1 MERIALLPPE
11 VANKIAAGEV
21 VERPSSVVK
30 ELVEN
35 ALDAGATHLEIAL
48 TDAGKTLIRVTD
60 NGRGIHPDDFLLA
73 LSAHATSKLARAE
86 DLFGIETMGFRG
98 EALASIASVSR
109 LRLISKRAQD
119 AHASELGCDGGQL
132 GSLRANAAAD
142 GTTIEVRDLFFNLPA
157 RRIWLKSDSTEFS
170 HIIELVQTLAL
181 AHPEIALR
189 LSHGARVAIDVP
201 RQTQAARLQ
210 ALYGEAFKEGLLEL
224 HEHETYARLD
234 GYLAPPGTHR
244 PNGRS
249 LQLYVNGRP
258 IRDRSLMQAVMLA
271 YREFLPP
278 GRFPVAYLF
287 LSVDPATVD
296 VNVHPAKTEVR
307 FLEQNR
313 LFALIKSAIT
323 ERLIG
328 SGVLPKLSFA
338 NGRAP
343 FGGTPERPL
352 APVARPDSPYEPVG
366 DLTSAPAG
374 QMFSGEALIGARAAE
389 QRWADARSVLAQVV
403 ESVPNAPVAVAAH
416 EKSEPA
422 GDAAVATVTLAAP
435 AHEQLRT
442 QNAEFAPSLLA
453 GAKGL
458 FQIANTFIV
467 VELSD
472 AMVIIDQ
479 HAYHERILYWLLEH
493 RLREAPLERQRLLVP
508 QPLNLSLAARELAL
522 SQREALAQFGFE
534 LEEFGPDSLALTAAP
549 KYSVRRKHAEMIAE
563 LCEEL
568 AQGRKPTDLGTMRKS
583 LVEMVA
589 CKAAIKA
596 NDALTP
602 EQIRD
607 LLRLGESVP
616 HTYTCPHGRPTTYR
630 VPFTDLEKVFH
641 RR

>member
-1 MERIALLPPE
+1 MERIALLPPD

-35 ALDAGATHLEIAL
+35 ALDAGATRIEIAL

-60 NGRGIHPDDFLLA
+60 NGKGIHPDDFLLA
-73 LSAHATSKLARAE
+73 LSAHATSKLSRAE
-86 DLFGIETMGFRG
+86 DLFGIETLGFRG

-109 LRLISKRAQD
+109 LKLISKRAAD
-119 AHASELGCDGGQL
+119 VHASELACDGGQL
-132 GSLRANAAAD
+132 GELRANAAQN

-157 RRIWLKSDSTEFS
+157 RRKWLKSDSTEFS

-181 AHPEIALR
+181 AHPVIAFT
-189 LSHGARVAIDVP
+189 LSHGPRVTIDVP
-201 RQTQAARLQ
+201 AQDQAARLQ
-210 ALYGEAFKEGLLEL
+210 ALYGDAFKEGMLEL
-224 HEHETYARLD
+224 HEHESYARLD

-244 PNGRS
+244 PNGKG

-287 LSVDPATVD
+287 LHVDPATVD

-328 SGVLPKLSFA
+328 SGVLPKISFA
-338 NGRAP
+338 VNRMP
-343 FGGTPERPL
+343 FAGPQ
-352 APVARPDSPYEPVG
+352 ARPDSPFEPVG
-366 DLTSAPAG
+366 ELTSPPPG

-403 ESVPNAPVAVAAH
+403 ESMPSAPVAVAAH

-422 GDAAVATVTLAAP
+422 GDAAVATVSIAAP
-435 AHEQLRT
+435 AHSEFRT
-442 QNAEFAPSLLA
+442 QNSEFAPSLLA

-458 FQIANTFIV
+458 FQVANTYII
-467 VELSD
+467 VELADS
-472 AMVIIDQ
+472 MVIIDQ
-479 HAYHERILYWLLEH
+479 HAFHERILYWLLEH

-549 KYSVRRKHAEMIAE
+549 KYSVRRKHAEMIVE

-568 AQGRKPTDLGTMRKS
+568 AQGRKPADLGTMRKS

-607 LLRLGESVP
+607 LLRLGETVP

>member
-1 MERIALLPPE
+1 MERIALLPPD

-35 ALDAGATHLEIAL
+35 ALDAGATRIEIAL

-60 NGRGIHPDDFLLA
+60 NGKGIHPDDFLLA
-73 LSAHATSKLARAE
+73 LSAHATSKLSRAE
-86 DLFGIETMGFRG
+86 DLFGIETLGFRG
-98 EALASIASVSR
+98 EALASIASVAR
-109 LRLISKRAQD
+109 LKLISKRAAD
-119 AHASELGCDGGQL
+119 VHASELACDGGQL
-132 GSLRANAAAD
+132 GELRANAAQN

-157 RRIWLKSDSTEFS
+157 RRKWLKSDSTEFS

-181 AHPEIALR
+181 AHPVIAFT
-189 LSHGARVAIDVP
+189 LSHGPRVAIDVP
-201 RQTQAARLQ
+201 AQDQAARLQ
-210 ALYGEAFKEGLLEL
+210 ALYGDAFKEGMLEL
-224 HEHETYARLD
+224 HEHESYARLD

-244 PNGRS
+244 PNGKG

-287 LSVDPATVD
+287 LHVDPATVD

-328 SGVLPKLSFA
+328 SGVLPKISFA
-338 NGRAP
+338 VNRMP
-343 FGGTPERPL
+343 FAGPQ
-352 APVARPDSPYEPVG
+352 ARPDSPFEPVG
-366 DLTSAPAG
+366 ELTSPPPG

-403 ESVPNAPVAVAAH
+403 ESMPSAPVAVAAH

-422 GDAAVATVTLAAP
+422 GDAAVATVSIAAP
-435 AHEQLRT
+435 AHSEFRT
-442 QNAEFAPSLLA
+442 QNSEFAPSLLA

-458 FQIANTFIV
+458 FQVANTYII
-467 VELSD
+467 VELADS
-472 AMVIIDQ
+472 MVIIDQ
-479 HAYHERILYWLLEH
+479 HAFHERILYWLLEH

-549 KYSVRRKHAEMIAE
+549 KYSVRRKHAEMIVE

-568 AQGRKPTDLGTMRKS
+568 AQGRKPADLGTMRKS

-607 LLRLGESVP
+607 LLRLGETVP

>member
-1 MERIALLPPE
+1 MERIALLPPD

-35 ALDAGATHLEIAL
+35 ALDAGATRIEIAL

-60 NGRGIHPDDFLLA
+60 NGKGIHPDDFLLA
-73 LSAHATSKLARAE
+73 LSAHATSKLSRAE

-98 EALASIASVSR
+98 EALASIASVAR
-109 LRLISKRAQD
+109 LKLISKRAAD
-119 AHASELGCDGGQL
+119 VHASELACDGGQL
-132 GSLRANAAAD
+132 GELRANAAQN
-142 GTTIEVRDLFFNLPA
+142 GTTMEVRDLFFNLPA
-157 RRIWLKSDSTEFS
+157 RRKWLKSDSTEFS

-181 AHPEIALR
+181 AHPVIAFT
-189 LSHGARVAIDVP
+189 LSHGPRVAIDVP
-201 RQTQAARLQ
+201 AQDQAARLQ
-210 ALYGEAFKEGLLEL
+210 ALYGDAFKEGMLEL
-224 HEHETYARLD
+224 HEHESYARLD

-244 PNGRS
+244 PNGKG

-287 LSVDPATVD
+287 LHVDPATVD

-328 SGVLPKLSFA
+328 SGVLPKISFA
-338 NGRAP
+338 VNRMP
-343 FGGTPERPL
+343 FAGPQ
-352 APVARPDSPYEPVG
+352 ARPDSPFEPVG
-366 DLTSAPAG
+366 ELTSPPPG

-403 ESVPNAPVAVAAH
+403 ESMPSAPVAVAAH

-422 GDAAVATVTLAAP
+422 GDAAVATVSIAAP
-435 AHEQLRT
+435 AHSEFRT
-442 QNAEFAPSLLA
+442 QNSEFAPSLLA

-458 FQIANTFIV
+458 FQVANTYII
-467 VELSD
+467 VELADS
-472 AMVIIDQ
+472 MVIIDQ
-479 HAYHERILYWLLEH
+479 HAFHERILYWLLEH

-549 KYSVRRKHAEMIAE
+549 KYSVRRKHAEMIVE

-568 AQGRKPTDLGTMRKS
+568 AQGRKPADLGTMRKS

-607 LLRLGESVP
+607 LLRLGETVP

>member
-1 MERIALLPPE
+1 MERIALLPPD

-35 ALDAGATHLEIAL
+35 ALDAGATRIEIAL

-60 NGRGIHPDDFLLA
+60 NGKGIHPDDFLLA
-73 LSAHATSKLARAE
+73 LSAHATSKLSRAE
-86 DLFGIETMGFRG
+86 DLFGIETLGFRG

-109 LRLISKRAQD
+109 LKLISKRAAD
-119 AHASELGCDGGQL
+119 VHASELACDGGQL
-132 GSLRANAAAD
+132 GELRANAAQN

-157 RRIWLKSDSTEFS
+157 RRKWLKSDSTEFS

-181 AHPEIALR
+181 AHPVIAFT
-189 LSHGARVAIDVP
+189 LSHGPRVAIDVP
-201 RQTQAARLQ
+201 AQDQAARLQ
-210 ALYGEAFKEGLLEL
+210 ALYGDAFKEGMLEL
-224 HEHETYARLD
+224 HEHESYARLD

-244 PNGRS
+244 PNGKG

-287 LSVDPATVD
+287 LHVDPATVD

-328 SGVLPKLSFA
+328 SGVLPKISFA
-338 NGRAP
+338 VNRMP
-343 FGGTPERPL
+343 FAGPQ
-352 APVARPDSPYEPVG
+352 ARPDSPFEPVG
-366 DLTSAPAG
+366 ELTSPPPG

-403 ESVPNAPVAVAAH
+403 ESMPSAPVAVAAH

-422 GDAAVATVTLAAP
+422 GDAAVATVSIAAP
-435 AHEQLRT
+435 AHSEFRT
-442 QNAEFAPSLLA
+442 QNSEFAPSLLA

-458 FQIANTFIV
+458 FQVANTYII
-467 VELSD
+467 VELADS
-472 AMVIIDQ
+472 MVIIDQ
-479 HAYHERILYWLLEH
+479 HAFHERILYWLLEH

-549 KYSVRRKHAEMIAE
+549 KYSVRRKHAEMIVE

-568 AQGRKPTDLGTMRKS
+568 AQGRKPADLGTMRKS

-607 LLRLGESVP
+607 LLRLGETVP

>member
-1 MERIALLPPE
+1 MERIALLPPD

-35 ALDAGATHLEIAL
+35 ALDAGATRIEIAL

-60 NGRGIHPDDFLLA
+60 NGKGIHPDDFLLA
-73 LSAHATSKLARAE
+73 LSAHATSKLSRAE

-109 LRLISKRAQD
+109 LKLISKRAHD
-119 AHASELGCDGGQL
+119 AHASELSCDGGQL
-132 GSLRANAAAD
+132 GDLRANAAQN

-157 RRIWLKSDSTEFS
+157 RRKWLKSDSTEFS

-181 AHPEIALR
+181 AHPAIAFV
-189 LSHGARVAIDVP
+189 LSHGTRVAIDVP
-201 RQTQAARLQ
+201 AQDQAARLQ
-210 ALYGEAFKEGLLEL
+210 ALYGDAFKEGLLEL

-244 PNGRS
+244 PNGRG

-271 YREFLPP
+271 FREFLPP

-287 LSVDPATVD
+287 LHIDPAMVD

-328 SGVLPKLSFA
+328 SGVLPKLSFRPNFA
-338 NGRAP
+338 QTPNSYAP
-343 FGGTPERPL
+343 Q
-352 APVARPDSPYEPVG
+352 ARPDTPFEPVG
-366 DLTSAPAG
+366 ELTSAPSG

-389 QRWADARSVLAQVV
+389 QRWQDARSVLAHVV
-403 ESVPNAPVAVAAH
+403 ESIPNAPVAVAAH
-416 EKSEPA
+416 EVREARPGVQSPQSE
-422 GDAAVATVTLAAP
+422 VAPMGVVDP
-435 AHEQLRT
+435 GPRI
-442 QNAEFAPSLLA
+442 SDKGLLSQA
-453 GAKGL
+453 RGL
-458 FQIANTFIV
+458 FQVANTFII
-467 VELSD
+467 VELAD

-508 QPLNLSLAARELAL
+508 QPLTLSMAARELAL

-549 KYSVRRKHAEMIAE
+549 KYSVRRKHSEMIIE
-563 LCEEL
+563 LCEEM
-568 AQGRKPTDLGTMRKS
+568 AQGRKPTDMGTMRKS

-596 NDALTP
+596 NDALSP

-607 LLRLGESVP
+607 LLRLGETVP

>member
-35 ALDAGATHLEIAL
+35 ALDSGATRIDVAL

-73 LSAHATSKLARAE
+73 LSAHATSKLSRAE

-109 LRLISKRAQD
+109 LKLVSKRAQD
-119 AHASELGCDGGQL
+119 AHASELACDGGQL
-132 GSLRANAAAD
+132 GPLRANAAAD
-142 GTTIEVRDLFFNLPA
+142 GTTVEVRDLFFNLPA
-157 RRIWLKSDSTEFS
+157 RRKWLKSDSTEFS
-170 HIIELVQTLAL
+170 HTIELLQTIAL
-181 AHPEIALR
+181 AHPEITIR

-201 RQTQAARLQ
+201 EQNQAARLQ
-210 ALYGEAFKEGLLEL
+210 ALYGDAFKDGLLEL
-224 HEHETYARLD
+224 HEHEAYARLD

-244 PNGRS
+244 PNGRG

-328 SGVLPKLSFA
+328 SGVLPKLSFPRPSFA
-338 NGRAP
+338 QTPNSYAP
-343 FGGTPERPL
+343 Q
-352 APVARPDSPYEPVG
+352 ARPDTPFEPVG
-366 DLTSAPAG
+366 ELTAAPSG
-374 QMFSGEALIGARAAE
+374 QMFSGDALIGARAAE
-389 QRWADARSVLAQVV
+389 QRWADARNVLAQVV
-403 ESVPNAPVAVAAH
+403 ESMPRAPVAVAAQ
-416 EKSEPA
+416 EK
-422 GDAAVATVTLAAP
+422 DAPEGEAQVATTAVGAP
-435 AHEQLRT
+435 EAHSEFRT
-442 QNAEFAPSLLA
+442 QNSAFAPGLLA

-458 FQIANTFIV
+458 FQVANTFII
-467 VELSD
+467 VELADS
-472 AMVIIDQ
+472 MVIIDQ

-508 QPLNLSLAARELAL
+508 QPLNLSMAARELAL
-522 SQREALAQFGFE
+522 SQREAL
-534 LEEFGPDSLALTAAP
+534 D
-549 KYSVRRKHAEMIAE
+549 
-563 LCEEL
+563 
-568 AQGRKPTDLGTMRKS
+568 RKS
-583 LVEMVA
+583 VV
-589 CKAAIKA
+589 
-596 NDALTP
+596 
-602 EQIRD
+602 
-607 LLRLGESVP
+607 
-616 HTYTCPHGRPTTYR
+616 
-630 VPFTDLEKVFH
+630 
-641 RR
+641 

>member
-35 ALDAGATHLEIAL
+35 ALDSGATRIDVAL
-48 TDAGKTLIRVTD
+48 TDAGKTLIRATD
-60 NGRGIHPDDFLLA
+60 NGKGIHPDDFLLA
-73 LSAHATSKLARAE
+73 LSAHATSKLSRAE

-109 LRLISKRAQD
+109 LKLVSKRAQD
-119 AHASELGCDGGQL
+119 PHASELACDGGQL
-132 GSLRANAAAD
+132 GPLRANAAAD
-142 GTTIEVRDLFFNLPA
+142 GTTVEVRDLFFNLPA
-157 RRIWLKSDSTEFS
+157 RRKWLKSDSTEFS
-170 HIIELVQTLAL
+170 HTIELLQTIAL
-181 AHPEIALR
+181 AHPEIAIR

-201 RQTQAARLQ
+201 EQNQAARLQ
-210 ALYGEAFKEGLLEL
+210 ALYGDAFKEGLLEL
-224 HEHETYARLD
+224 HEHEAYARLD

-244 PNGRS
+244 PNGRG

-328 SGVLPKLSFA
+328 SGVLPKLSFRPNFA
-338 NGRAP
+338 QTPSSYAP
-343 FGGTPERPL
+343 Q
-352 APVARPDSPYEPVG
+352 ARPDTPFEPVG
-366 DLTSAPAG
+366 ELTAAPSG
-374 QMFSGEALIGARAAE
+374 QMFSGDALIGARAAE
-389 QRWADARSVLAQVV
+389 QRWQDARSVLAQVV
-403 ESVPNAPVAVAAH
+403 ESMPSAPVAVAAH
-416 EKSEPA
+416 EVREASPEIAQLEAFDPGPRTSGRPDVK
-422 GDAAVATVTLAAP
+422 AP
-435 AHEQLRT
+435 G
-442 QNAEFAPSLLA
+442 LLA

-458 FQIANTFIV
+458 FQVANTFVI
-467 VELSD
+467 VELAD

-508 QPLNLSLAARELAL
+508 QPLTLSLAARELAL

-549 KYSVRRKHAEMIAE
+549 KYSVRRKHSEMIVE

-568 AQGRKPTDLGTMRKS
+568 AQGRKPTDMGTMRKS

-596 NDALTP
+596 NDALSP

>member
-1 MERIALLPPE
+1 MERIALLPPD

-35 ALDAGATHLEIAL
+35 ALDAGATRIEIAL

-60 NGRGIHPDDFLLA
+60 DGKGIHPDDFLLA

-86 DLFGIETMGFRG
+86 DLFGIETLGFRG

-109 LRLISKRAQD
+109 LKLISKRAAD
-119 AHASELGCDGGQL
+119 VHASELACDGGQL
-132 GSLRANAAAD
+132 GELRANAAQN

-157 RRIWLKSDSTEFS
+157 RRKWLKSDSTEFS

-181 AHPEIALR
+181 AHPEIAFV
-189 LSHGARVAIDVP
+189 LSHGPRVAIDAP
-201 RQTQAARLQ
+201 AQDQAARLQ
-210 ALYGEAFKEGLLEL
+210 ALYGDAFKEGMLEL
-224 HEHETYARLD
+224 HEHEVYARLD

-244 PNGRS
+244 PNGKG

-287 LSVDPATVD
+287 LHVDPATVD

-328 SGVLPKLSFA
+328 SGVLPKMSFA
-338 NGRAP
+338 VNRMP
-343 FGGTPERPL
+343 FAGPQ
-352 APVARPDSPYEPVG
+352 ARPDTPFEPVG
-366 DLTSAPAG
+366 ELTSAPPG

-403 ESVPNAPVAVAAH
+403 ESMPSAPVAIAAH
-416 EKSEPA
+416 ERSEPA
-422 GDAAVATVTLAAP
+422 GDAAVATVNIAAP
-435 AHEQLRT
+435 AHSEFRT
-442 QNAEFAPSLLA
+442 QNSEFAPGLLA

-458 FQIANTFIV
+458 FQVANTYII
-467 VELSD
+467 VELAD

-479 HAYHERILYWLLEH
+479 HAFHERILYWLLEH

-522 SQREALAQFGFE
+522 AQREALAQFGFE

-549 KYSVRRKHAEMIAE
+549 KYSVRRKHAEMIVE

-568 AQGRKPTDLGTMRKS
+568 AQGRKPTDMGTMRKS

-607 LLRLGESVP
+607 LLRLGETVP

>member
-1 MERIALLPPE
+1 MERIALLPPD

-35 ALDAGATHLEIAL
+35 ALDAGATRIEIAL

-60 NGRGIHPDDFLLA
+60 NGKGIHPDDFLLA
-73 LSAHATSKLARAE
+73 LSAHATSKLSRAE

-109 LRLISKRAQD
+109 LKLISKRAAD
-119 AHASELGCDGGQL
+119 VHASELACDGGQL
-132 GSLRANAAAD
+132 GELRANAAQN

-157 RRIWLKSDSTEFS
+157 RRKWLKSDSTEFS

-181 AHPEIALR
+181 AHPVIAFT
-189 LSHGARVAIDVP
+189 LSHGPRVAIDVP
-201 RQTQAARLQ
+201 AQDQAARLQ
-210 ALYGEAFKEGLLEL
+210 ALYGDAFKEGMLEL
-224 HEHETYARLD
+224 HEHESYARLD

-244 PNGRS
+244 PNGKG

-287 LSVDPATVD
+287 LHVDPATVD

-328 SGVLPKLSFA
+328 SGVLPKISFA
-338 NGRAP
+338 VNRMP
-343 FGGTPERPL
+343 FAGPQ
-352 APVARPDSPYEPVG
+352 ARPDSPFEPVG
-366 DLTSAPAG
+366 ELTSPPPG

-403 ESVPNAPVAVAAH
+403 ESMPSAPVAVAAH

-422 GDAAVATVTLAAP
+422 GDAAVATVSIAAP
-435 AHEQLRT
+435 AHSEFRT
-442 QNAEFAPSLLA
+442 QNSEFAPSLLA

-458 FQIANTFIV
+458 FQVANTYII
-467 VELSD
+467 VELADS
-472 AMVIIDQ
+472 MVIIDQ
-479 HAYHERILYWLLEH
+479 HAFHERILYWLLEH

-549 KYSVRRKHAEMIAE
+549 KYSVRRKHAEMIVE

-568 AQGRKPTDLGTMRKS
+568 AQGRKPADLGTMRKS

-607 LLRLGESVP
+607 LLRLGETVP

>member
-1 MERIALLPPE
+1 MERIALLPPD

-35 ALDAGATHLEIAL
+35 ALDAGATRIEIAL

-60 NGRGIHPDDFLLA
+60 NGKGIHPDDFLLA
-73 LSAHATSKLARAE
+73 LSAHATSKLSRAE

-98 EALASIASVSR
+98 EALASIASVAR
-109 LRLISKRAQD
+109 LKLISKRAAD
-119 AHASELGCDGGQL
+119 VHASELACDGGQL
-132 GSLRANAAAD
+132 GELRANAAQN

-157 RRIWLKSDSTEFS
+157 RRKWLKSDSTEFS

-181 AHPEIALR
+181 AHPVIAFT
-189 LSHGARVAIDVP
+189 LSHGPRVAIDVP
-201 RQTQAARLQ
+201 AQDQAARLQ
-210 ALYGEAFKEGLLEL
+210 ALYGDAFKEGMLEL
-224 HEHETYARLD
+224 HEHESYARLD

-244 PNGRS
+244 PNGKG

-287 LSVDPATVD
+287 LHVDPATVD

-328 SGVLPKLSFA
+328 SGVLPKISFA
-338 NGRAP
+338 VNRMP
-343 FGGTPERPL
+343 FAGPQ
-352 APVARPDSPYEPVG
+352 ARPDSPFEPVG
-366 DLTSAPAG
+366 ELTSPPPG

-403 ESVPNAPVAVAAH
+403 ESMPSAPVAVAAH

-422 GDAAVATVTLAAP
+422 GDAAVATVSIAAP
-435 AHEQLRT
+435 AHSEFRT
-442 QNAEFAPSLLA
+442 QNSEFAPSLLA

-458 FQIANTFIV
+458 FQVANTYII
-467 VELSD
+467 VELADS
-472 AMVIIDQ
+472 MVIIDQ
-479 HAYHERILYWLLEH
+479 HAFHERILYWLLEH

-549 KYSVRRKHAEMIAE
+549 KYSVRRKHAEMIVE

-568 AQGRKPTDLGTMRKS
+568 AQGRKPADLGTMRKS

-607 LLRLGESVP
+607 LLRLGETVP

>member
-1 MERIALLPPE
+1 MERIALLPPD

-35 ALDAGATHLEIAL
+35 ALDAGATRIEIAL

-60 NGRGIHPDDFLLA
+60 NGKGIHPDDFLLA
-73 LSAHATSKLARAE
+73 LSAHATSKLSRAE

-109 LRLISKRAQD
+109 LKLISKRAAD
-119 AHASELGCDGGQL
+119 VHASELACDGGQL
-132 GSLRANAAAD
+132 GELRANAAQN

-157 RRIWLKSDSTEFS
+157 RRKWLKSDSTEFS

-181 AHPEIALR
+181 AHPVIAFT
-189 LSHGARVAIDVP
+189 LSHGPRVAIDVP
-201 RQTQAARLQ
+201 AQDQAARLQ
-210 ALYGEAFKEGLLEL
+210 ALYGDAFKEGMLEL
-224 HEHETYARLD
+224 HEHESYARLD

-244 PNGRS
+244 PNGKG

-287 LSVDPATVD
+287 LHVDPATVD

-328 SGVLPKLSFA
+328 SGVLPKISFA
-338 NGRAP
+338 VNRMP
-343 FGGTPERPL
+343 FAGPQ
-352 APVARPDSPYEPVG
+352 ARPDSPFEPVG
-366 DLTSAPAG
+366 ELTSPPPG

-403 ESVPNAPVAVAAH
+403 ESMPSAPVAVAAH

-422 GDAAVATVTLAAP
+422 GDAAVATVSIAAP
-435 AHEQLRT
+435 AHSEFRT
-442 QNAEFAPSLLA
+442 QNSEFAPSLLA

-458 FQIANTFIV
+458 FQVANTYII
-467 VELSD
+467 VELADS
-472 AMVIIDQ
+472 MVIIDQ
-479 HAYHERILYWLLEH
+479 HAFHERILYWLLEH

-522 SQREALAQFGFE
+522 SQRDALAQFGFE

-549 KYSVRRKHAEMIAE
+549 KYSVRRKHAEMIVE

-568 AQGRKPTDLGTMRKS
+568 AQGRKPADLGTMRKS

-607 LLRLGESVP
+607 LLRLGETVP